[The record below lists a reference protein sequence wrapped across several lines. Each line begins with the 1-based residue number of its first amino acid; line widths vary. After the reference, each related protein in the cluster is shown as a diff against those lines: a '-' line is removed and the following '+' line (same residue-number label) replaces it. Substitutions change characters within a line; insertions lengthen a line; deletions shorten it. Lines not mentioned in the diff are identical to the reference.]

1 MGEVSIEIDIDK
13 TYIGKTDI
21 DESHKP
27 HNGKPINRIVLSPDE
42 KYVVTYSVNDD
53 SIVGWNGDIEEGKL
67 NLDYTVQT
75 VKTREEIKRIFVT
88 DDKKLFFSALDRES
102 K

>member
-1 MGEVSIEIDIDK
+1 MGEVTIEIDIDK
-13 TYIGKTDI
+13 TYIEKTDI

-27 HNGKPINRIVLSPDE
+27 HNGKPVYRIVISPDK
-42 KYVVTYSVNDD
+42 KYVITYSEEDN

-75 VKTREEIKRIFVT
+75 FKTSGEIRSLFVT
-88 DDKKLFFSALDRES
+88 DDKKLFFNSSDNES